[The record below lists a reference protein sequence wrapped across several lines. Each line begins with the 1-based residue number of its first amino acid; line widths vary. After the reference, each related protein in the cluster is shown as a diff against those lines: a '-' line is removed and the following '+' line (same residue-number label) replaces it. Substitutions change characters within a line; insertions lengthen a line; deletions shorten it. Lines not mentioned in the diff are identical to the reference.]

1 MEIENIWIDVDG
13 VEGESY
19 TGYNS
24 NGNNTHYYDSDTNH
38 EDDEEDYE
46 SEADSDKYEI
56 SKNYNDSSLPEEML
70 DYFLS
75 SERSQRHI
83 KSLSYSLR
91 NRSYNT
97 YKVGSSNSN
106 TRRNT
111 NRSHKVTPKRKINN
125 KSNSGIKKKTK
136 KIIYLK
142 YY

>member
-1 MEIENIWIDVDG
+1 MKLARIIMTVAFLRKCLII
-13 VEGESY
+13 SY
-19 TGYNS
+19 PQKEVN
-24 NGNNTHYYDSDTNH
+24 DT
-38 EDDEEDYE
+38 
-46 SEADSDKYEI
+46 K
-56 SKNYNDSSLPEEML
+56 
-70 DYFLS
+70 
-75 SERSQRHI
+75 